1 MKANPP
7 SLEEM
12 LGWTAVVSV
21 FHAQQL
27 VNGWQRAYGSDHVRD
42 VQAEVDRRRRRLVAN
57 EPGAAAEDVALSSNE
72 DQSAFEE
79 ANHLAELERGYRRD
93 RA

>member
-12 LGWTAVVSV
+12 LADLAVLSV
-21 FHAQQL
+21 FSSQQR
-27 VNGWQRAYGSDHVRD
+27 VNGWARAYGTDHVRE
-42 VQAEVDRRRRRLVAN
+42 VQEYVDNRRRNLVAN